1 MRNSSVDR
9 HSSSTSKSNA
19 GGRRR
24 IMIWLLSLA
33 AFGSW
38 AIFTFFSQGMI
49 MADRNEQLIQK
60 EKQKQ
65 AATQTERQLQ
75 TEVNRLKDPEYI
87 GEIARSKYG
96 LYKPEETPIIG
107 DQK

>member
-9 HSSSTSKSNA
+9 HSSPTSKSYA

-65 AATQTERQLQ
+65 AAIQTEQQLQ

>member
-38 AIFTFFSQGMI
+38 AIFTFF
-49 MADRNEQLIQK
+49 
-60 EKQKQ
+60 
-65 AATQTERQLQ
+65 
-75 TEVNRLKDPEYI
+75 LK
-87 GEIARSKYG
+87 A
-96 LYKPEETPIIG
+96 
-107 DQK
+107 